1 MAQINKQKKFDR
13 AVKRAMK
20 RKARKGTL
28 IWLAVIF
35 ILSILLSVIV
45 HFVPIWFDMFVQYK
59 DPFYRPMDIERQYR
73 LLDNERQGGIKY
85 N

>member
-1 MAQINKQKKFDR
+1 MAQINNQKKFDR
-13 AVKRAMK
+13 AVNLAMK
-20 RKARKGTL
+20 RKARKGTF

-59 DPFYRPMDIERQYR
+59 DPSYRPMDIERQYR
-73 LLDNERQGGIKY
+73 LMDNQRQGGIKY
-85 N
+85 K